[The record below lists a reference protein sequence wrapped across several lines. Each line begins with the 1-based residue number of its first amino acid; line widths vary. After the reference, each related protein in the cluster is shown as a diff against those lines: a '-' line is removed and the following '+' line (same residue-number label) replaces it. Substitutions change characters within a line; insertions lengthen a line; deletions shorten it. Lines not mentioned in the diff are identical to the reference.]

1 MSGMLDDDHDQPSLN
16 LWRRWAIMGRRA
28 TRFFLSLS
36 WVREL
41 FLAVA
46 LALVIIIFLYQPV
59 KVEGTSMAP
68 ELNDQERIFINKF
81 VYHFEPVERGDIIV
95 FRYPRDPRKSFVKR
109 VIGMP
114 GERVEIRAG
123 RVYVNGVELVEA
135 YLDGSGRDTLSASAL
150 LVPPDHYYVL
160 GDHRTTSNDSRT
172 WGCVHR
178 RFIYGKA
185 VFIYWPPERFGSIL
199 QSYRA
204 DTR

>member
-1 MSGMLDDDHDQPSLN
+1 
-16 LWRRWAIMGRRA
+16 MGRRA

-114 GERVEIRAG
+114 GERVEVRAG
-123 RVYVNGVELVEA
+123 RVYVNGVELVE
-135 YLDGSGRDTLSASAL
+135 D
-150 LVPPDHYYVL
+150 
-160 GDHRTTSNDSRT
+160 
-172 WGCVHR
+172 
-178 RFIYGKA
+178 
-185 VFIYWPPERFGSIL
+185 
-199 QSYRA
+199 
-204 DTR
+204 